1 MKTNRGAV
9 ALAVRYSLLLAQLA
23 VLLFPIYWIAL
34 GSLRTNSQITALPPR
49 LLPSGSL
56 EFSNYT
62 RVLGQTRFLTYYKNS
77 IIVSGSTIVLCA
89 ILGVMAGYA
98 FSRYRFAGRQIA
110 MTSILSV
117 QMFPLVAILIS
128 LFEFFRAYN
137 LINSRIGLM
146 LAHVTIC
153 LPFAIWFLKA
163 FFDGIPRELEEA
175 AYIDGASRFRTLF
188 QIIMPLARPGIL
200 AVGIYSFLMSWDD
213 FLMALVLTTRD
224 DMRTLPVGIAVS
236 FIGEFEYDWSGMMSA
251 SVIASLP
258 ILVLFI
264 FLSRYMVE
272 GLTQGA
278 LKG

>member
-98 FSRYRFAGRQIA
+98 FSRYRFAGRQFA